1 MTRQTNSRSR
11 YSSSQSIETMKDWK
25 DSRTKTVADARR
37 RGEKSPRL
45 TNLEE
50 KKKKNDRLLFHRIGE
65 IDFSRSTC
73 CRFVVH
79 TGQCMGILKSALGN
93 IRSEARVS
101 PVGSGFWEIEWR
113 RFKTM
118 MDEESFREAVGS
130 LRGGL
135 LITTKGAAVRH
146 RVYKRR
152 DWKERTISYFN
163 QIISRTM
170 GPTGEKSS
178 FASCFD
184 TGRSLPPPWNAMHG
198 KSIVRTFV
206 ATLNRFYAI
215 VQIYELWG
223 KT

>member
-1 MTRQTNSRSR
+1 MIVC
-11 YSSSQSIETMKDWK
+11 YFIESGKLISLVRLAVVLLYTL
-25 DSRTKTVADARR
+25 DSVW
-37 RGEKSPRL
+37 
-45 TNLEE
+45 
-50 KKKKNDRLLFHRIGE
+50 
-65 IDFSRSTC
+65 
-73 CRFVVH
+73 
-79 TGQCMGILKSALGN
+79 
-93 IRSEARVS
+93 
-101 PVGSGFWEIEWR
+101 GFWNQRWATLGAKRGYR
-113 RFKTM
+113 RWEAVSGKSNGEGSKVERTM